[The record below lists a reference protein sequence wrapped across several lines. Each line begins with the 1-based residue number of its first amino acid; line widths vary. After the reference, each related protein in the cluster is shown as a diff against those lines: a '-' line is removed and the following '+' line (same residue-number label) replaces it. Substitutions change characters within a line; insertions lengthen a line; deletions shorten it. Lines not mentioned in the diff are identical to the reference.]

1 MVAIR
6 MDGTSGKGNVVL
18 RLVVLGT
25 GLAAV
30 GLIANMGA
38 NAATTDQASPSLRQ
52 MLRAAPDTVERDRDG
67 EHRLVFDERN
77 AVEVDIDNAPAE
89 FSQGDEV
96 AITSVLT
103 KHGKPVGRFD
113 GHAVFTLVDE
123 DAEMVRALLDATA
136 SLPKGEI
143 EVQGVV
149 TFRVDTAEFDVAV
162 VGGTGRYDDVGGE
175 AHIVE
180 DGETVRY
187 VFDLEKLD

>member
-1 MVAIR
+1 
-6 MDGTSGKGNVVL
+6 MDGTSGEGNVML

-30 GLIANMGA
+30 GLIASMGA
-38 NAATTDQASPSLRQ
+38 NAATTDQASPSFRQ

-67 EHRLVFDERN
+67 EHRLVFAERN

-103 KHGKPVGRFD
+103 KHGKHVGRFD